1 MFSRVVKTCPYT
13 ILPSSFLIF
22 ENLQLKF
29 TFPSKKEGGRVQN
42 YVLCTLIPSKLQIC
56 KFWRWIMFEKQ
67 GHRKLVDSNQMNGD
81 YNIKVIRNYDHGD
94 NYLNDKIL
102 LFHHS
107 IITLSHVNAVNYHL
121 YLALLQYWWPIIP
134 KHQVSCPLKILQFF
148 LKLI

>member
-1 MFSRVVKTCPYT
+1 MADTRLKMLGFRKLSGKHLKRSETTVHKFAYVFKGCQN
-13 ILPSSFLIF
+13 LP
-22 ENLQLKF
+22 
-29 TFPSKKEGGRVQN
+29 
-42 YVLCTLIPSKLQIC
+42 LIPSKLQIC
-56 KFWRWIMFEKQ
+56 KFWQWIMFEKQ
-67 GHRKLVDSNQMNGD
+67 GHRKLVDSNQINGD

-102 LFHHS
+102 LFHRS
-107 IITLSHVNAVNYHL
+107 IITLGDVNAVNYHL